1 MFFGPRALHSGFGGV
16 WCGLLPEIW
25 GDRLY

>member
-16 WCGLLPEIW
+16 WRELLPEI
-25 GDRLY
+25 GEDRLY